1 MSADHPKDTNH
12 GDTVAAWTSVIV
24 IMIGFAG
31 LTMFFYLEET
41 TLTWTSIAVI
51 GVGVI
56 LGPVLSALGLGKKK

>member
-1 MSADHPKDTNH
+1 MSADHPEDTNH

-24 IMIGFAG
+24 IILGFVG
-31 LTMFFYLEET
+31 LTIFFYLEET
-41 TLTWTSIAVI
+41 NLTWISIAVI